1 MTPSGD
7 SAAAAAAAG
16 GGGAGVPAGA
26 REVCSATPT
35 LARIKVVPNSADE
48 EREANFPRNLH
59 NAAELF
65 LRAGLAECA
74 RACIGS
80 ANALFAVLK
89 DGPDGKQS
97 HSVGRAAI
105 CWQTNFVRV
114 TGEGGATRTAAP
126 LVRSACFT
134 AASDAAESASAEV
147 STDSTSHLPSKASG

>member
-1 MTPSGD
+1 MRRWGWGMAPSGD
-7 SAAAAAAAG
+7 SAAAPAAAG
-16 GGGAGVPAGA
+16 GGGPGVPAGA

-105 CWQTNFVRV
+105 CWQVRRL
-114 TGEGGATRTAAP
+114 GAALARSRVP
-126 LVRSACFT
+126 LRSHSRAR
-134 AASDAAESASAEV
+134 AGM
-147 STDSTSHLPSKASG
+147 H